1 MLVMFQNMQETK
13 EIVVHMDAIPRV
25 GEYIL
30 ITGVRSDMPRIEGRI
45 VSIIWSLID
54 QNMNYQCSAI
64 AKARVVEK
72 FDQSGVETPLTTQ
85 KMTFDEVVDVLQGD
99 ARRLRQLI
107 DSGNFDMILSFPADQ
122 KE

>member
-64 AKARVVEK
+64 AKARMAEK
-72 FDQSGVETPLTTQ
+72 FDLSSVEPPLTTQ

-107 DSGNFDMILSFPADQ
+107 DSGNFDMILSFPTDQ

>member
-64 AKARVVEK
+64 AKARVAEK
-72 FDQSGVETPLTTQ
+72 FDQSSVEPPLTTQ

-107 DSGNFDMILSFPADQ
+107 DSGNFDMILSFPSDQ

>member
-30 ITGVRSDMPRIEGRI
+30 ITGTRSDMPRIEGRI

-64 AKARVVEK
+64 AKARVAEK
-72 FDQSGVETPLTTQ
+72 FDQSSVEPPLTTQ

-99 ARRLRQLI
+99 ARRIRQLM
-107 DSGNFDMILSFPADQ
+107 DSGNFDMILSFPSDQ

>member
-54 QNMNYQCSAI
+54 QDLNYQCSAI
-64 AKARVVEK
+64 AKARVAEK
-72 FDQSGVETPLTTQ
+72 FDQSSVEPPLTTQ

-107 DSGNFDMILSFPADQ
+107 DSGNFDMILSFPTDQ